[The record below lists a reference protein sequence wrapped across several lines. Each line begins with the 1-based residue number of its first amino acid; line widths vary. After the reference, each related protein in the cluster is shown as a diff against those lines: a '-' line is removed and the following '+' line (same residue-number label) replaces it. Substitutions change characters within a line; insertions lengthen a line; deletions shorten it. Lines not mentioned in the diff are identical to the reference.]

1 MSTVNVLKVCV
12 CQDRL
17 LVSGQLSLKSCS
29 VLVVGVGGLGC
40 PASLYLAGAGIGLL
54 GLLDYDVVEL
64 SNLHRQVLH
73 TEQAEGKCKPES
85 AKVALSK
92 SEQTIVSSA
101 NMTVFPY

>member
-1 MSTVNVLKVCV
+1 MLCV
-12 CQDRL
+12 CLKQAHF
-17 LVSGQLSLKSCS
+17 SGQLALKSCS

-73 TEQAEGKCKPES
+73 TEQTEGRHKPES
-85 AKVALSK
+85 ARVTLSK
-92 SEQTIVSSA
+92 SG
-101 NMTVFPY
+101 